1 MESPLK
7 ATILLKSSF
16 LFLSNTFRSNDK
28 FIILLIVLAI
38 VLLPYT
44 KKMKKLLLLLI
55 CIYSSTFYAQNKK
68 VTDTIFSNKLNEDR
82 EIIIGLPPSYD
93 KHPNQKFPI
102 LVLLDGDF
110 LFDPFQ
116 GALSYGNYWD
126 DLPEVI
132 IVGITQN
139 KNNERETDCM
149 VDETT
154 GLPSEKGESFFEFI
168 GMELLPYIQKNFR
181 TAPFKMIAGLDT
193 TAGFLNLYLYKDNPV
208 FDAYISM
215 SPELPN
221 TMEENIPQRLAAI
234 QKPLFYYHSSAD
246 GDVKKMRN
254 RIIALDEVAKK
265 INKET
270 VNYRFDDFKGA
281 SHYSLVLNSI
291 PSALYQIFS
300 VYQPISTVEFN
311 EKIATLSSGYVDY
324 LIKKYDVIDKSF
336 ALKLPIRL
344 NDFKAIEAAILKN
357 KAYDEFD
364 KLSQLARKNYPKSML
379 ADYQM
384 GQMYEKKGDNARAV
398 KSYLSAFQR
407 EEIGDLTKEMMIE
420 RADELKK
427 SLPKKGDKDKKEK
440 EEPVV
445 EETPPTETPIETTP
459 TETTPTET
467 PLGGKK

>member
-1 MESPLK
+1 
-7 ATILLKSSF
+7 
-16 LFLSNTFRSNDK
+16 
-28 FIILLIVLAI
+28 
-38 VLLPYT
+38 
-44 KKMKKLLLLLI
+44 MKKLLLLLI
-55 CIYSSTFYAQNKK
+55 CVYSNAFYSQNKK
-68 VTDTIFSNKLNEDR
+68 IIDTIFSNKLNEDR
-82 EIIIGLPPSYD
+82 EITIGLPPSYE

-102 LVLLDGDF
+102 FVLLDGDF

-116 GALSYGNYWD
+116 GALSYGYYWD

-132 IVGITQN
+132 IIGVSQN

-215 SPELPN
+215 SPELP
-221 TMEENIPQRLAAI
+221 TRMEENIPERLAAI

-246 GDVKKMRN
+246 GDLKKMRN
-254 RIIALDEVAKK
+254 RILALDEAAKK
-265 INKET
+265 VNKET
-270 VNYRFDDFKGA
+270 LNYRFDDFKGA

-311 EKIATLSSGYVDY
+311 EKIAILPSGYVDY

-379 ADYQM
+379 SDYELA
-384 GQMYEKKGDNARAV
+384 QMYEKKGDNARAV
-398 KSYLSAFQR
+398 KSYLAAFQR
-407 EEIGDLTKEMMIE
+407 EEIGDLTKDMMIE

-427 SLPKKGDKDKKEK
+427 TLPKKGKKGEKVK

-445 EETPPTETPIETTP
+445 EETPPTDTPSETTPTETAPTETTPTETTP